1 MQDKRS
7 SLFSLIAFIL
17 TVAFM
22 ATFFI
27 SIVYH
32 FFYFPLPS
40 QNSPV
45 ILYSNH
51 LNHSLKRVFTKAL
64 ISAKK
69 EIIAHSYALSDS
81 QLIGILLNKTN
92 ELNHVEIITDSKTF
106 VSSFEPQKKAL
117 NWKEIKS
124 SGLMHEK
131 ILLIDDYSCFLGTAN
146 MTAESLM
153 MHDNLVLGFYSKELY
168 LFLKKYTENM
178 HLIKKIKNRDKAQ
191 FFINNQLLDLWMLPF
206 KGIEPTQN
214 LLNEIDQAKRSI
226 YVSMFTLT
234 HPQIISSLI
243 KAHQKGVKVKIFL
256 DKTASKGASMK
267 ARSELL
273 GSSVPLYI
281 SQGVQLLHHKMV
293 LIDES
298 KFILGSANW
307 TSAAFK
313 KNHDFYLSLS
323 PLSKKQSFVLLK
335 IFKQI
340 ERECR
345 SDSFD

>member
-1 MQDKRS
+1 
-7 SLFSLIAFIL
+7 
-17 TVAFM
+17 M
-22 ATFFI
+22 ATFLI
-27 SIVYH
+27 STIYH

-40 QNSPV
+40 QNSQI
-45 ILYSNH
+45 ILYSNQ

-81 QLIGILLNKTN
+81 QLIGILLKKTN

-106 VSSFEPQKKAL
+106 VSTFEHQKKAL

-168 LFLKKYTENM
+168 LFLKKYTENID
-178 HLIKKIKNRDKAQ
+178 LIKKRKNRDKVQ
-191 FFINNQLLDLWMLPF
+191 FFINNQLLELWMLPF

-214 LLNEIDQAKRSI
+214 LLNEINQAKRSI

-243 KAHQKGVKVKIFL
+243 QAHQRGIKVKIFL
-256 DKTASKGASMK
+256 DKTASKGASIK
-267 ARSELL
+267 ARNQLL
-273 GSSVPLYI
+273 DSNVPLYI
-281 SQGVQLLHHKMV
+281 SQGIQLLHHKMV

-323 PLSKKQSFVLLK
+323 PLTKKQNFDLSK

-340 ERECR
+340 ERECC
-345 SDSFD
+345 SASFD